1 MSAYYVDM
9 IGYWALV
16 LSMGTVS
23 MSVLMVLKSGLDE
36 RSRRKRV
43 RMTPYKYTQKR

>member
-1 MSAYYVDM
+1 MSSYYVDM
-9 IGYWALV
+9 IAYWALV

-23 MSVLMVLKSGLDE
+23 MSVLMALKSELE
-36 RSRRKRV
+36 QRSIRKRV